1 MKIDAE
7 IKITNTPNPELIENG
22 KRLDIPVDID
32 YINDFDDIIN
42 DVEIELYNK
51 YGTTFI
57 YNINFDIENAADICD
72 EYFS

>member
-1 MKIDAE
+1 MKIDVE
-7 IKITNTPNPELIENG
+7 IKITNTPNSELLENG
-22 KRLDIPVDID
+22 MRLNIPVDID

-51 YGTTFI
+51 YGTTFV
-57 YNINFDIENAADICD
+57 YNINFDIENAVDICD

>member
-7 IKITNTPNPELIENG
+7 IKITNTPNPELLENG